1 MLPELKKWIR
11 VMTVVLI
18 CMILILSIL
27 IIYTW
32 YHLNGWEVVV
42 IILFVFFIVYS
53 LLTLLGFKS
62 ILSAVQREFIDI
74 KVRLSKN
81 QKDK

>member
-1 MLPELKKWIR
+1 MDR